1 MTLIRD
7 PKFKVSAHT
16 TGPLPFI
23 LTGVQLELSG
33 SSSSTSDR
41 GYPTDAIIVGL
52 SQGHIPCRR

>member
-41 GYPTDAIIVGL
+41 GYPTDAIIVG
-52 SQGHIPCRR
+52 